1 MRLFVI
7 GYDATWVRLGVRAL
21 PFSHQRLLGQP
32 VSSHVIAVDDKTAL
46 MSVAGA
52 STSPDPNPNCLS
64 VVQCDV
70 SDANFLRYLWEK
82 SAASKIALVFPA
94 AAHSLRGARGAGSFN
109 AATVGNQCTG
119 SAQFAIATMHQFVAS
134 TSQAIHLSRESNCAI
149 DLFVAADDER
159 DDFTK
164 LIVRACEEMVEST
177 ERGSVIHYGYDE

>member
-7 GYDATWVRLGVRAL
+7 GYDVTWVRLGDRAL
-21 PFSHQRLLGQP
+21 PFSHQRSLGQP
-32 VSSHVIAVDDKTAL
+32 VSSHVIAVDNKTAL
-46 MSVAGA
+46 TSVAGA
-52 STSPDPNPNCLS
+52 SASPDPNSLS

-109 AATVGNQCTG
+109 TTAAAVGNQCIG
-119 SAQFAIATMHQFVAS
+119 SAQFAIATMHQFVAA

-164 LIVRACEEMVEST
+164 LIARACEEMVEST